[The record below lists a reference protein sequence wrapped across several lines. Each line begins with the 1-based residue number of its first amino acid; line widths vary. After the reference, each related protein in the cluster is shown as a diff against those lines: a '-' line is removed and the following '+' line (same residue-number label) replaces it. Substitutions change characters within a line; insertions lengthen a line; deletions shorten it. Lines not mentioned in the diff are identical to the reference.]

1 MVPQEN
7 ADQLSVPLREAMYT
21 LRAIRR
27 VKPDPIPDADL
38 WLLLEAAGR
47 APSSGN
53 QQPWHFVV
61 VRDLDMKAK
70 LQALYKESWWNW
82 FRSTGQDKL
91 PEPPAHSP
99 AAMRLTEE
107 LAQAPVLI
115 LACQTQELIPNEILA
130 AAQNLVL
137 AARGLGIGGTFT
149 RLGPSVD
156 DRLKQT
162 FGIPPDVQVMYCIQ
176 LGYPQGKFGSAQRK
190 PLSEI
195 ASLDRWDSPLPV

>member
-1 MVPQEN
+1 MPDFER
-7 ADQLSVPLREAMYT
+7 LSLPLGEAIFT
-21 LRAIRR
+21 QRAIRR
-27 VKPDPIPDADL
+27 VKPDPISDEDL
-38 WLLLEAAGR
+38 RLILQAAGR
-47 APSSGN
+47 APSASN
-53 QQPWHFVV
+53 RQPWHFLVIKDPE
-61 VRDLDMKAK
+61 RKQR
-70 LQALYKESWWNW
+70 LQELFQEAWWARRHAAGIHRPEEVPPHDQAAL
-82 FRSTGQDKL
+82 
-91 PEPPAHSP
+91 
-99 AAMRLTEE
+99 RLTTE

-137 AARGLGIGGTFT
+137 AARGLDIGGTFT